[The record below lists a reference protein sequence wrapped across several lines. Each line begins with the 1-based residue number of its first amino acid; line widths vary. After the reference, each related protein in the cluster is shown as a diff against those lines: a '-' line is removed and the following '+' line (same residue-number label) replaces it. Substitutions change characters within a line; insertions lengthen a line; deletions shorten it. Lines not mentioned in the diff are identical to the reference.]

1 MYSYNKM
8 SAEEEPTKINT
19 IIINQVIDLFEQK
32 EFQKK
37 LIKKLNE
44 SVDIPFINEKTEKKT
59 LTKMYDLLILAMKEL
74 AD

>member
-1 MYSYNKM
+1 M
-8 SAEEEPTKINT
+8 
-19 IIINQVIDLFEQK
+19 F
-32 EFQKK
+32 

>member
-1 MYSYNKM
+1 M
-8 SAEEEPTKINT
+8 SAEGEPTQINT
-19 IIINQVIDLFEQK
+19 LIINQVIDLFEQK

>member
-1 MYSYNKM
+1 M
-8 SAEEEPTKINT
+8 SAEGEPTKINT

-74 AD
+74 VD

>member
-1 MYSYNKM
+1 M